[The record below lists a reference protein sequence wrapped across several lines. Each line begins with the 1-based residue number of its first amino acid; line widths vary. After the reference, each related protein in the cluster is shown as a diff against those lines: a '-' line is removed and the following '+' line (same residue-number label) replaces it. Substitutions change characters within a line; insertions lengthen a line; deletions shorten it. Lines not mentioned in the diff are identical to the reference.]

1 MLKTYGYLV
10 STLSVLLLGLVSW
23 KSASEQPLLALCLI
37 GGMATSI
44 TGMFLRWLSH
54 EADRRR
60 KKGAV
65 DQLASTSEP
74 GSSPLIRWRRDKRLH
89 HPLGGNCPGTTL
101 RP

>member
-1 MLKTYGYLV
+1 VLKTYGYLV
-10 STLSVLLLGLVSW
+10 STVSVLLLGIVSW

-37 GGMATSI
+37 GGMVTSI

-74 GSSPLIRWRRDKRLH
+74 SGTRIANRNPSGANSNSVVARRS
-89 HPLGGNCPGTTL
+89 
-101 RP
+101 